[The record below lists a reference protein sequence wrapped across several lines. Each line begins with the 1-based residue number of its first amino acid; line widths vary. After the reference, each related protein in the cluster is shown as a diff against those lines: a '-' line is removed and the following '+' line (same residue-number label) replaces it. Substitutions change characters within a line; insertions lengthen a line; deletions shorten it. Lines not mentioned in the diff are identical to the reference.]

1 MDDESTKLG
10 IEKQF
15 KEALQALAIDAHSQV
30 ECTSP
35 GDVPIELCEDYLL
48 WNESYVKL
56 FSNEISPK
64 AIELIQEL
72 KVLVD
77 DLPEIAFQ
85 DTNLDSVLRPEW
97 EPLRVKAVQVLALLN
112 WPVESP
118 SSFYSLGN
126 GVYKRD

>member
-1 MDDESTKLG
+1 MNDELRKFG

-48 WNESYVKL
+48 WNESYIEL

-64 AIELIQEL
+64 AVDLIKEL
-72 KVLVD
+72 KALVD
-77 DLPEIAFQ
+77 DLPDSAFQ
-85 DTNLDSVLRPEW
+85 DTNLESMLRPKW
-97 EPLRVKAVQVLALLN
+97 EPLRVKAAQVLALLN
-112 WPVESP
+112 WSVESP
-118 SSFYSLGN
+118 SSFHSLGN